1 MSHQVGFGNILPVSD
16 AATDAANSASGDLLP
31 ALNFGR
37 EKLLSSAEVE
47 GKLKNWPTQEQ
58 ASLKEQV
65 DRSNPCRHPT
75 TVSFVADAS
84 NQSSVALQFPIPR
97 MQVRTFEMK
106 MPTRWSDAD
115 DDEDTA
121 LPRMPW
127 QTAAGSARPCIH
139 GRVSPPAHLA

>member
-58 ASLKEQV
+58 ASRWLARTLAASYNSVICSRCFEPV
-65 DRSNPCRHPT
+65 VRCS
-75 TVSFVADAS
+75 AAS
-84 NQSSVALQFPIPR
+84 NS
-97 MQVRTFEMK
+97 TY
-106 MPTRWSDAD
+106 
-115 DDEDTA
+115 
-121 LPRMPW
+121 
-127 QTAAGSARPCIH
+127 AGAY
-139 GRVSPPAHLA
+139 V